1 MQLLTMS
8 ENNRDRPA
16 GNYMFK
22 VNKNTRI
29 SVFIVNFKHIS
40 HLALV
45 FLLLT
50 LSRKMLA
57 GWERKCMKYSKY
69 TSLREKCRNSEF
81 SSPHFSVFEIN
92 TVFNPNM
99 GKYGPEKHQIRKFF
113 KHCLMSLK
121 LAEFHLRYHIYLHRI
136 NTIANKSNAVN
147 KTSTVIG
154 KTYSFQELLSRN
166 YLLPRIFFPIFNW
179 SNKR

>member
-1 MQLLTMS
+1 
-8 ENNRDRPA
+8 
-16 GNYMFK
+16 
-22 VNKNTRI
+22 
-29 SVFIVNFKHIS
+29 
-40 HLALV
+40 
-45 FLLLT
+45 
-50 LSRKMLA
+50 MLA